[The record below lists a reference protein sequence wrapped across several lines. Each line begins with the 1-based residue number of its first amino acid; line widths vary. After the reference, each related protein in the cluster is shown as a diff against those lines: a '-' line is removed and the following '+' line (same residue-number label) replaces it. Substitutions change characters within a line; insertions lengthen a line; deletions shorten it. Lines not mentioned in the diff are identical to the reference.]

1 MLPMKNVAIIGRDA
15 NKTNVALVRRWRA
28 HGLDARLLSPS
39 EARRVLRPGDV
50 GVARLDVLPTLD
62 GIEEGLFELLEL
74 AANGV
79 RIVNNA
85 RSLVNAHDKLRTGR
99 CLAAAG
105 VPHVPTL
112 HVRARDEV
120 TLPPPLVVKP
130 RFGSWGIDV
139 MRCDDVE
146 SIDAVFATIARRRW
160 FGRHGAIVQPLMPPM
175 GRDLRILVAN
185 GEMVGAEGR
194 VAARGEWR
202 TNISV
207 GGGHLALVPGSDA
220 IKLAVAA
227 AAATGGEFVGVDLM
241 PTFGGHV
248 VLEVNAAVE
257 FDVNYATDGDVFAY
271 AAAALGLVAPP
282 VDVPLAVGLR

>member
-1 MLPMKNVAIIGRDA
+1 MKNIAIIGRDA
-15 NKTNVALVRRWRA
+15 NKTNVDLVRRWRA
-28 HGLDARLLSPS
+28 LGLDARLLAPS
-39 EARRVLRPGDV
+39 EARRVLRPGDI

-62 GIEEGLFELLEL
+62 GIEEGLLELLEL
-74 AANGV
+74 AADGV

-112 HVRARDEV
+112 HVRAREEV
-120 TLPPPLVVKP
+120 TLPPPIVFKP

-139 MRCDDVE
+139 MRCDDVG
-146 SIDAVFATIARRRW
+146 SIDAVFATIERRRW

-185 GEMVGAEGR
+185 GEMVGAEGGR

-207 GGGHLALVPGSDA
+207 GGGHLAIVPGSDA
-220 IKLAVAA
+220 IELAVAA
-227 AAATGGEFVGVDLM
+227 AAATGGEFVGVDLT

-257 FDVNYATDGDVFAY
+257 FDVNYASDGDVFAY
-271 AAAALGLVAPP
+271 AAAALGFVAPP
-282 VDVPLAVGLR
+282 IEVPLAAGLR